1 VRLAGNTVRIE
12 DAGGSDIDLLRAGT
26 AAVWGAG
33 VPIYAL
39 DVDPGLYS

>member
-1 VRLAGNTVRIE
+1 VHRP
-12 DAGGSDIDLLRAGT
+12 IDLLLRGT

-39 DVDPGLYS
+39 DVAPGYIRSR

>member
-1 VRLAGNTVRIE
+1 MRLAGNVVTI
-12 DAGGSDIDLLRAGT
+12 DAAGDRPIDLLRAGT

-39 DVDPGLYS
+39 DVAPGLYS